1 MSANASPP
9 IPSSNKNICVPGDRL
24 CLAGNQC
31 HAAEGT
37 YIFNGY
43 IYASRVGRVSTFQK
57 NEQTFVKVTG
67 LSGHSVIPEVG
78 SLVTARVL
86 TIHSQMIK
94 VAILAVDDVTLHT
107 AFRGMVRKVNVREH
121 LVDKVEMY
129 ECFRPD
135 DIILA
140 RILSLGDARSY
151 EMSTSLPELGVVTAR
166 CEEGH
171 LMVPVSWTSMKCHC
185 RTENRKVAKVV
196 PPNT

>member
-1 MSANASPP
+1 MSTATLPAK
-9 IPSSNKNICVPGDRL
+9 SSSLCIPGDRL
-24 CLAGNQC
+24 CPAGTHS

-37 YIFNGY
+37 YLFNGY
-43 IYASRVGRVSTFQK
+43 IYASRVGRVSTTQH
-57 NEQTFVKVTG
+57 NDQTLVKVTG
-67 LSGHSVIPEVG
+67 LSGQTAIPEVG

-94 VAILAVDDVTLHT
+94 VAILAVEDDVLNTP
-107 AFRGMVRKVNVREH
+107 FRGMVRKINVREH

-140 RILSLGDARSY
+140 RVLSLGDALSY
-151 EMSTSLPELGVVTAR
+151 ELSTSLPELGVVTAR

-171 LMVPVSWTSMKCHC
+171 LMVPVSWTSMKCQC

-196 PPNT
+196 PPNNT